1 MVVNTHQVWF
11 KSGLNMLKRC
21 RAMASHT
28 FLCALCHGIRE
39 SRLINL
45 NPFFLLSED
54 DLVRFSCKSG
64 GDKKKKKK
72 VGFTEN
78 SKCQEKF
85 YDGK

>member
-64 GDKKKKKK
+64 GDKKKKKSRLYRK
-72 VGFTEN
+72 LKM
-78 SKCQEKF
+78 S
-85 YDGK
+85 GKIL